1 MSITSESRMMAKI
14 LETCVVSYVMAR
26 VKKPGLGLP
35 ANLEKSLICCQAW
48 VIASKKTCNRAT
60 KISPSKKL

>member
-1 MSITSESRMMAKI
+1 MMAKI

-48 VIASKKTCNRAT
+48 VIASKKNMQ
-60 KISPSKKL
+60 